1 MQPGPV
7 VIIGAGPAGLTAAY
21 VLSKAGVQSIVLE
34 KDQTAGGIARTVNY
48 KNYYFD
54 IGGHRFFTK
63 VKSVEDIWKEVLGED
78 LLRRNRLSRIY
89 YNKKFFYYPLRPLN
103 ALLGLGIW
111 NSILIFFSYL
121 MAQLF
126 PAKEEDT
133 FEQWVSNRFGKRLFK
148 TFFKTYTE
156 KVWGI
161 SCNEISAEWAGQR
174 VKGLSLITALKE
186 AILKSQHSQKDKKNV
201 IKTLID
207 EFDYPKFGPGMMW
220 QAMVESI
227 EKNGSQVCLGKAVEG
242 IRWSGNKVEA
252 LEVKQNGQI
261 ELVHGK
267 DFISSMPIREALQK
281 FKPEVPKEVLEAAN
295 DLKYRDFLTVALIIN
310 KPMLFP
316 DTWVYIHDPEVKV
329 GRIQNFKNWSP
340 FMVPDSNKTCLG
352 LEYFCFE
359 GDDLWNMPDDELIE
373 LGKKELESLGLANS
387 DDVEDG
393 TVVRMPKAYPVYDS
407 TYRKS
412 LDVVRQFFGGI
423 DNLQL
428 VGRNGMHKYNNQDHS
443 MLTAML
449 SAENILGAN
458 HDLWAVNVE
467 QEYHEEMKVEPSEEA
482 VLDKILPRVFARMD
496 PLGLATAVGSVL
508 GLLIFFATLWL
519 AIKGGPA
526 SVYLRLLN
534 QFFFGYT
541 VTVKGAIIGLAY
553 GFSWGFLVGWL
564 IAYLRNFI
572 IAFYLY
578 RIRRKVELL
587 TFRDFLD
594 HF

>member
-1 MQPGPV
+1 MKTGPV

-21 VLSKAGVQSIVLE
+21 VLSKAGVESMVLE
-34 KDQTAGGIARTVNY
+34 KDQTVGGIARTVNY
-48 KNYYFD
+48 KGYYFD
-54 IGGHRFFTK
+54 LGGHRFFTK
-63 VKSVEDIWKEVLGED
+63 VDSVEKIWKEVLAED

-121 MAQLF
+121 TAQLF
-126 PAKEEDT
+126 PSKEEET
-133 FEQWVSNRFGKRLFK
+133 FEQWVSNRFGKRLFRI
-148 TFFKTYTE
+148 FFKTYTE
-156 KVWGI
+156 KVWGM
-161 SCNEISAEWAGQR
+161 SCKEISADWAGQR
-174 VKGLSLITALKE
+174 VKGLSLITALKN
-186 AILKSQHSQKDKKNV
+186 AILKNQDNQKDKKKV

-227 EKNGSQVCLGKAVEG
+227 REKGSHVCLGKAVEG
-242 IRWSGNKVEA
+242 IRWTGNKVEA

-261 ELVHGK
+261 ELISGT

-281 FKPEVPKEVLEAAN
+281 FKPVVPKEVLEAAN
-295 DLKYRDFLTVALIIN
+295 GLKYRDFLTVALIIN
-310 KPMLFP
+310 KPMIFP

-340 FMVPDSNKTCLG
+340 FMVPDPNRTCLG

-359 GDDLWNMPDDELIE
+359 GDDLWNMPDDQLIE
-373 LGKKELESLGLANS
+373 LAKKELESLGLVNKKE
-387 DDVEDG
+387 VEDG

-412 LDVVRQFFGGI
+412 LDVVRQFLNRF
-423 DNLQL
+423 DNFQL

-449 SAENILGAN
+449 SAENILGAS
-458 HDLWAVNVE
+458 HDLWTVNVE
-467 QEYHEEMKVEPSEEA
+467 QEYHEEMKIEPSEDA
-482 VLDKILPRVFARMD
+482 ALDKILPVVFSRMD
-496 PLGLATAVGSVL
+496 PLGLAIAIGSVL
-508 GLLIFFATLWL
+508 GSLIFLATIWL
-519 AIKGGPA
+519 SWKGGGA
-526 SVYLRLLN
+526 TEYLQLLN
-534 QFFFGYT
+534 QYFFGYT
-541 VTVKGAIIGLAY
+541 VTVKGAFIGLAY
-553 GFSWGFLVGWL
+553 GFFWGFLLGWL
-564 IAYLRNFI
+564 IAYLRNFF
-572 IAFYLY
+572 IAYYIY